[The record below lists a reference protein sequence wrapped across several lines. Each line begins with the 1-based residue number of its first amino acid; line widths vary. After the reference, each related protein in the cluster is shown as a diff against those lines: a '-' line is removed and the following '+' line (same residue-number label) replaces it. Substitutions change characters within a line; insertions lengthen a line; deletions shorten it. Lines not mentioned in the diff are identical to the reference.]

1 MAYSPLARGQ
11 KVNDEKLALLSEKLG
26 VTPAQIAIKWCMD
39 RGYITIPKSA
49 NEKRIIENIDSLKIE
64 LDEETNQILKEY
76 DEDYISGWNP
86 TVDP

>member
-1 MAYSPLARGQ
+1 
-11 KVNDEKLALLSEKLG
+11 
-26 VTPAQIAIKWCMD
+26 MD